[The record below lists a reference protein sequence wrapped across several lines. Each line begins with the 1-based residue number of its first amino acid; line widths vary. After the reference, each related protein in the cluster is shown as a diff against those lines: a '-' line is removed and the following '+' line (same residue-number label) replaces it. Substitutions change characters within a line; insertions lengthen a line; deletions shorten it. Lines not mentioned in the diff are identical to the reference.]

1 MKNLKFLAVFGLFAF
16 ILAGCAPS
24 QSVVALDPYKA
35 TSTTVNKSGLEVYIS
50 NVHDNRKNKS
60 TVATITDG
68 KGSVKEYV
76 MLQNDLAGWFKEA
89 LTTQLVSNG
98 VNVGSMG
105 GLVVEVFINEFDAN
119 MSGYKSDNTR
129 GNIKITLKITKGD
142 QNIVKNIS
150 NNQTKFELIRTGSAF
165 KPFLKDMIDD
175 AVKRTAAAIINS

>member
-50 NVHDNRKNKS
+50 NIHDNRKNKS

-76 MLQNDLAGWFKEA
+76 MLQTTLRAG
-89 LTTQLVSNG
+89 
-98 VNVGSMG
+98 
-105 GLVVEVFINEFDAN
+105 
-119 MSGYKSDNTR
+119 
-129 GNIKITLKITKGD
+129 LKRH
-142 QNIVKNIS
+142 S
-150 NNQTKFELIRTGSAF
+150 RRS
-165 KPFLKDMIDD
+165 
-175 AVKRTAAAIINS
+175 